1 MTAAL
6 RPARPSDAA
15 AIAGIYVAGWQ
26 DAYPGLLPDRLLI
39 GMRRSEGRAGRWAR
53 TIRHPAR
60 GEQVMVAESDDGEVI
75 GFASG
80 GPARPRGFAYDSEVY
95 TLYVDG
101 DHQQSGVGRRLFAGL
116 AMELASTLGPSL
128 IVWVLAGNPSRY
140 FYEALGGR
148 HVGRRAGS
156 LGGTAIEELAYGW
169 SDAAVLAASH
179 G

>member
-6 RPARPSDAA
+6 RAARASDAE
-15 AIAGIYVAGWQ
+15 AIARIYVAGWQ
-26 DAYPGLLPDRLLI
+26 DAYPGLLPDRLLV
-39 GMRRSEGRAGRWAR
+39 GMCRSEGRAQRWAR
-53 TIRHPAR
+53 SIRHPAK
-60 GEQVMVAESDDGEVI
+60 GERVMVAESDGGAVI

-80 GPARPRGFAYDSEVY
+80 GPARPRGFTYDSEIY

-101 DHQQSGVGRRLFAGL
+101 DHQEGGVGRHLFSGL
-116 AMELASTLGPSL
+116 ALDLAASLGPSL

-148 HVGRRAGS
+148 HVGRRNGS
-156 LGGTAIEELAYGW
+156 LGGTAIEEHAYGW
-169 SDAAVLAASH
+169 PDAAVLAASQ

>member
-1 MTAAL
+1 MTILL
-6 RPARPSDAA
+6 RPARASDAA
-15 AIAGIYVAGWQ
+15 AIARIYVAGWQ
-26 DAYPGLLPDRLLI
+26 DAYPGLLPDKLLV
-39 GMRRSEGRAGRWAR
+39 GMRRTEGRAERWAR
-53 TIRHPAR
+53 TIRSPAP
-60 GEQVMVAESDDGEVI
+60 GERTTVAEAGNGSVI

-101 DHQQSGVGRRLFAGL
+101 DHQEGGVGRHLFSAL
-116 AMELASTLGPSL
+116 ALDLAAALGPSL
-128 IVWVLAGNPSRY
+128 IVWVLAGNPARY

-156 LGGTAIEELAYGW
+156 LGGSTIEELAFGW
-169 SDAAVLAASH
+169 PDAAVLAAPQ

>member
-1 MTAAL
+1 
-6 RPARPSDAA
+6 
-15 AIAGIYVAGWQ
+15 
-26 DAYPGLLPDRLLI
+26 
-39 GMRRSEGRAGRWAR
+39 
-53 TIRHPAR
+53 
-60 GEQVMVAESDDGEVI
+60 MVAESDGGAVI

-101 DHQQSGVGRRLFAGL
+101 DHQDGGVGRRLFSGL
-116 AMELASTLGPSL
+116 AVDLAASLGPSL
-128 IVWVLAGNPSRY
+128 IVWVLCGNPARY

-148 HVGRRAGS
+148 HVGRRSGS

-169 SDAAVLAASH
+169 PDAAVLAASH